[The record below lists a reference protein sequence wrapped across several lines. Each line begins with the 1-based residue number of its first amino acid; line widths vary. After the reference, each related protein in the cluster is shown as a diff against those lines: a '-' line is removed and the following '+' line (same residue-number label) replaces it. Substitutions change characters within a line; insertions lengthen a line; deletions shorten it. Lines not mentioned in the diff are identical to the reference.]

1 MLIVFYPFIKKKKKK
16 TKTKTER
23 EMDAFDLLVVPR
35 VDKKNPNDTC
45 VHKHSNPGKKKK
57 KRVMWYCKVFSC
69 KP

>member
-1 MLIVFYPFIKKKKKK
+1 MLIVFYPFIIKFKKK
-16 TKTKTER
+16 KTER

-45 VHKHSNPGKKKK
+45 VHKHSNPGKKK
-57 KRVMWYCKVFSC
+57 RVMWYYKVFSC

>member
-1 MLIVFYPFIKKKKKK
+1 MLIVFYSFIKKKKKKTKTKQNK

-45 VHKHSNPGKKKK
+45 VHKHNNPGKKKK
-57 KRVMWYCKVFSC
+57 SHVVL
-69 KP
+69 